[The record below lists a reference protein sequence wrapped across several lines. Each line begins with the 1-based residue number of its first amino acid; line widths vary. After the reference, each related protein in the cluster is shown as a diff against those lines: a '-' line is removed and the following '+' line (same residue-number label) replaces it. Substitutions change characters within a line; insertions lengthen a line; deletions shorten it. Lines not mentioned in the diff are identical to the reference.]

1 MKEKEFSK
9 KKKIIRT
16 VLVLLIIT
24 IILVGIFLAL
34 YFTGLW
40 EELNSVEKLKNLIL
54 SFGFWGRCFFVFFQ
68 FLQVTF
74 IPIPSP
80 ILIIAGTLIY
90 GPMQASILSFGGI
103 MLGSAVAFFL
113 GRIFGIKLVN
123 FMVGEETRKK
133 WTNYLS
139 KSKYSFAVMMILP
152 FFPDDILCL
161 VAGLTNM
168 SWSYFILVQFVS
180 RPIGILT
187 TAYFSSGEVI
197 PYHGWGLVVWAII
210 AILAVALI
218 YLTTKYND
226 KIEEFVAKKILR
238 KKSAKK

>member
-1 MKEKEFSK
+1 
-9 KKKIIRT
+9 
-16 VLVLLIIT
+16 
-24 IILVGIFLAL
+24 
-34 YFTGLW
+34 
-40 EELNSVEKLKNLIL
+40 
-54 SFGFWGRCFFVFFQ
+54 
-68 FLQVTF
+68 
-74 IPIPSP
+74 
-80 ILIIAGTLIY
+80 
-90 GPMQASILSFGGI
+90 
-103 MLGSAVAFFL
+103 
-113 GRIFGIKLVN
+113 
-123 FMVGEETRKK
+123 
-133 WTNYLS
+133 
-139 KSKYSFAVMMILP
+139 MILP